1 MSDVV
6 RVDFGKDAREAQ
18 RAYGR
23 LAGLVEEQERDF
35 LKDPAKFF
43 RHAASELSR
52 RDQFIR
58 GLEDAIRPKIAV
70 SPMAQ
75 PIAYEPLETVR
86 VTKRDYE
93 LLQTLKTGYIPS
105 RHVDGN
111 DTGTCMLTSQ

>member
-1 MSDVV
+1 MSVV
-6 RVDFGKDAREAQ
+6 RVEFGKDAREAQ

-43 RHAASELSR
+43 RQAASELGR

-58 GLEDAIRPKIAV
+58 SLEDAMRCTVTTSVA
-70 SPMAQ
+70 AE
-75 PIAYEPLETVR
+75 PIKFEPIETVT

-93 LLQTLKTGYIPS
+93 LLQTLTAIIERGPPPF
-105 RHVDGN
+105 
-111 DTGTCMLTSQ
+111 

>member
-1 MSDVV
+1 MSVV
-6 RVDFGKDAREAQ
+6 RVEFGKDAREAQ

-43 RHAASELSR
+43 RHAASELGR

-58 GLEDAIRPKIAV
+58 SLEDAIRPKV
-70 SPMAQ
+70 EMSPMAP
-75 PIAYEPLETVR
+75 PITYEPLEMVR

-93 LLQTLKTGYIPS
+93 LLQTIKALIERGPPPF
-105 RHVDGN
+105 
-111 DTGTCMLTSQ
+111 